1 LQNLLLYAMLISMNV
16 LPIGAEKTSMRRTKE
31 EAMKTRGTVLRA
43 AAQVITR
50 SGGSAFTIE
59 AVAQEAGVTKGGVL
73 HHFPSK
79 EALVEGLIDQVTAMF
94 NAQLTTEL
102 AAEPAGQPGRWLR
115 AYIRTIFSV
124 QYDEMN
130 LIPALSAAVTADH
143 QILNRIRDGF
153 RESQGAAIQDGL
165 DPTLATIIRT
175 AVDGI
180 AFKRAL
186 GLNVL
191 DADTSQSVYEA
202 LLRLT
207 YPTGVS

>member
-153 RESQGAAIQDGL
+153 RESQEAAIQDGL

-191 DADTSQSVYEA
+191 DADTSQSVYAA